1 MKTAKQWFELIK
13 NKKIRKEAL
22 ENIQHYKCSDEKYD
36 SINNSISNGFLWHRT
51 PQGYYYWEKIRDSEI
66 ELLQEKP
73 SPSKI
78 IEDEF
83 NNIKTKKQ
91 MKKTKISDL
100 EKLVNKKHQE
110 LLEDIEELRKD
121 FSKMLDVIES
131 VEITQPQEHKLI
143 MSVDELETLE
153 GDNLEWWKDNKAILE
168 IFGRLKLIENQWNG
182 GKEFDWEGDYKHC
195 LFLFKKEWT
204 REGFI
209 GSAQIF
215 NFHKK
220 EHAELFLETFSKEL
234 EIIKP
239 LFS

>member
-66 ELLQEKP
+66 ELLQEPEKEDLI
-73 SPSKI
+73 KR
-78 IEDEF
+78 IEA
-83 NNIKTKKQ
+83 
-91 MKKTKISDL
+91 L
-100 EKLVNKKHQE
+100 EKKINH
-110 LLEDIEELRKD
+110 
-121 FSKMLDVIES
+121 M
-131 VEITQPQEHKLI
+131 TQPKEHKLI
-143 MSVDELETLE
+143 MSVDELQTLDS
-153 GDNLEWWKDNKAILE
+153 DNLDWWWKENKAILE
-168 IFGRLKLIENQWNG
+168 LFGRLKLIENQWNCW
-182 GKEFDWEGDYKHC
+182 KEFDWEDDDKHC

-204 REGFI
+204 REGFT

-215 NFHKK
+215 NFHKR